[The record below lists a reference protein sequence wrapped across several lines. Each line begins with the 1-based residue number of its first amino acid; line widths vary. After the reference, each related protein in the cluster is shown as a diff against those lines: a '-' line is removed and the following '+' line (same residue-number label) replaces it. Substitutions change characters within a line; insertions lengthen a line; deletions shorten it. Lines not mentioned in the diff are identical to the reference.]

1 MTHYGRLLRCSSI
14 ASNDTKLHNIDFLSV
29 SWSVLIMEKR
39 KCERESQFTNCRL
52 SLCWKLSDI
61 NKIAVSSCISWM
73 KWL

>member
-1 MTHYGRLLRCSSI
+1 MTHYSRLLRCSSI

-39 KCERESQFTNCRL
+39 KRKCERESQFINSWL

-61 NKIAVSSCISWM
+61 IEIAVSS
-73 KWL
+73 